1 MRSERKSEG
10 QGRPLRPHPAEAKR
24 GGGHCGH
31 RARERDPHHGVKD
44 ATVLAQEQLSGA
56 GLLGERGKA
65 RQGSSRRAATPGR
78 PCDGGKSAP
87 SLKKSEDGEVEE
99 FSRASGP
106 TEESQ
111 VMVISNKLLTPF
123 GGLIQRSIGLMVSLG
138 R

>member
-1 MRSERKSEG
+1 MPTWLHLGDEHVDSLQLCVNGNIDFS
-10 QGRPLRPHPAEAKR
+10 R
-24 GGGHCGH
+24 GHDTIGM
-31 RARERDPHHGVKD
+31 
-44 ATVLAQEQLSGA
+44 TQS
-56 GLLGERGKA
+56 
-65 RQGSSRRAATPGR
+65 R
-78 PCDGGKSAP
+78 PCDGGKFAP